1 MRNKIVVVTGGT
13 NGIGLETARAL
24 AKAGADVHIV
34 GRSQERIDAAVT
46 AIKASSGSEIVHGW
60 KADLA
65 SQASIRELA
74 PRLGGALPRIDVL
87 INNAGALFMKREL
100 STEGIEMTW
109 ALNHLNYF
117 TLTHLLLDAVK
128 SAPAGRIVNVSSAA
142 HLSGKIRFDDPE
154 FHTGFAGFTA
164 YSQSKLANVMF
175 TNALARRLA
184 GTGVTANSLHPG
196 GVATGFAR
204 NNGGLANAFMG
215 SIWKLFALSAEKGAA
230 TSVFLASSPEVAG
243 LTGGYY
249 SRSKLAPTAQEAR
262 DETAQER
269 LWAMTAKQTGIVW
282 P

>member
-1 MRNKIVVVTGGT
+1 MQNKIVVVTGGT
-13 NGIGLETARAL
+13 NGIGLETARGL
-24 AKAGADVHIV
+24 VNAGADVHIV
-34 GRSQERIDAAVT
+34 GRSQDRIDAAIASIQAST
-46 AIKASSGSEIVHGW
+46 SKANVHGW

-74 PRLGGALPRIDVL
+74 PRLLGALPRIDVL

-100 STEGIEMTW
+100 SAKGIEMTW

-128 SAPAGRIVNVSSAA
+128 TAPAGRIVNVSSAA
-142 HLSGKIRFDDPE
+142 HLSGQIRFDDPE
-154 FHTGFAGFTA
+154 FRTGFAGFAA

-184 GTGVTANSLHPG
+184 GTSITANSLHPG

-204 NNGGLANAFMG
+204 NNGGLAMVFMG

-230 TSVFLASSPEVAG
+230 TSVFLASSPTVDG
-243 LTGGYY
+243 KTGGYY
-249 SRSKLAPTAQEAR
+249 NKRKLAPTAQAAQ
-262 DETAQER
+262 DVAAQER
-269 LWAMTAKQTGIVW
+269 LWAMTAKQTGVVW

>member
-1 MRNKIVVVTGGT
+1 MQNEPVVVTGGT

-34 GRSQERIDAAVT
+34 GRSQERIDAAMSS
-46 AIKASSGSEIVHGW
+46 IKATSNRNTVRGW

-65 SQASIRELA
+65 SQASIRDLA
-74 PRLGGALPRIDVL
+74 PRLLEALPRIDVL
-87 INNAGALFMKREL
+87 VNNAGALFMKREL
-100 STEGIEMTW
+100 SVEGIEMTW
-109 ALNHLNYF
+109 ALNHLNYY

-142 HLSGKIRFDDPE
+142 HLSGQIRFDDPE
-154 FHTGFAGFTA
+154 FKLGFAGFPA

-196 GVATGFAR
+196 GVATGFAK
-204 NNGGLANAFMG
+204 NNGGLAMAFMG
-215 SIWKLFALSAEKGAA
+215 TFWKLFALSAEKGAA
-230 TSVFLASSPEVAG
+230 TSVFLASSPTMAG
-243 LTGGYY
+243 KSGGYY
-249 SRSKLAPTAQEAR
+249 DRSKPAPTSLAAADEAAQ
-262 DETAQER
+262 QR